1 MQNLAAINRRP
12 VMATPVYGRPITL
25 FVQCLV
31 DSLYPEVKDAVEK
44 IFHRLSLDVVC
55 PADQTCCGQPAF
67 NAGYRKEARNAA
79 ARFIDIFD
87 EAETI
92 VCPSGSCVNM
102 VRHHY
107 PLLFEND
114 PKYLD
119 KAIALGSRLFELTEF
134 LVDVLKVEDIGAAFS
149 GKVTYHDSC
158 HLLRGLSVRSQPRRL
173 IQNVKGATLVEMKDS
188 DRCCGFGG
196 SFFLKYPDISAA
208 MASDKVLAVMDSGA
222 DVVVGCDMGCLMQIQ
237 KHLILLGSGIQALHI
252 AQLLTMDGT
261 AVNHRGSIS

>member
-1 MQNLAAINRRP
+1 MQNMAAINIRQGMTAP
-12 VMATPVYGRPITL
+12 GYGRPITL

-44 IFHRLSLDVVC
+44 IFHRLGIDVLC
-55 PADQTCCGQPAF
+55 PEGQTCCGQPAF
-67 NAGYRKEARNAA
+67 NAGYRKEARKAA
-79 ARFIDIFD
+79 ARFIDTFAD
-87 EAETI
+87 AETV

-114 PKYLD
+114 PKYYS
-119 KAIALGSRLFELTEF
+119 KAISMGNRIFELTEF
-134 LVDVLKVEDIGAAFS
+134 LVDVLHASDLGAAFS

-173 IQNVKGATLVEMKDS
+173 IQNVKGVTLVEMKDS

-208 MASDKVLAVMDSGA
+208 MAADKVDAVIASGA
-222 DVVVGCDMGCLMQIQ
+222 DVVVGCDMGCLMRIQ
-237 KHLILLGSGIQALHI
+237 KHLKRFGSGIQALHI
-252 AQLLTMDGT
+252 AQLLTM
-261 AVNHRGSIS
+261 SE

>member
-1 MQNLAAINRRP
+1 MENFEAINRRP
-12 VMATPVYGRPITL
+12 VMATLGYGRPITL

-44 IFHRLSLDVVC
+44 IFHRLALEVVC
-55 PADQTCCGQPAF
+55 PKDQTCCGQPAF
-67 NAGYRKEARNAA
+67 NAGYRKEARAAA
-79 ARFIDIFD
+79 ARFIDIFGD
-87 EAETI
+87 AKTI

-114 PKYLD
+114 PKYYA
-119 KAIALGSRLFELTEF
+119 KAISLRSRIFELTEF
-134 LVDVLKVEDIGAAFS
+134 LVDVLQVEDLGAVFS
-149 GKVTYHDSC
+149 GKITYHDSC

-173 IQNVKGATLVEMKDS
+173 IQNVKGAVLVEMKDS

-208 MASDKVLAVMDSGA
+208 MAADKVNAVIGTGA

-237 KHLILLGSGIQALHI
+237 KHLIRFGSGIKALHI
-252 AQLLTMDGT
+252 AQVLSMAG
-261 AVNHRGSIS
+261 

>member
-1 MQNLAAINRRP
+1 MEKDAAINRDP
-12 VMATPVYGRPITL
+12 VIATLLYGRPITL
-25 FVQCLV
+25 FVQCLI
-31 DSLYPEVKDAVEK
+31 DSLYPEVKDAVEI
-44 IFHRLSLDVVC
+44 IFRRLALDTVC
-55 PADQTCCGQPAF
+55 PPDQTCCGQPAF
-67 NAGYRKEARNAA
+67 NAGYRKEARSAA
-79 ARFIDIFD
+79 ARFIDIFG
-87 EAETI
+87 ESETI

-114 PKYLD
+114 PIYYP
-119 KAIALGSRLFELTEF
+119 KAISLGRRIFELTEF
-134 LVDVLKVEDIGAAFS
+134 LVDVLHVEDIGAAFL

-173 IQNVKGATLVEMKDS
+173 IQSVKGATLVEMKDS

-208 MASDKVLAVMDSGA
+208 MAAGKVRAVIGSGA

-237 KHLILLGSGIQALHI
+237 KHLIRIGSGIKTLHI
-252 AQLLTMDGT
+252 AQLLAMAG
-261 AVNHRGSIS
+261 

>member
-1 MQNLAAINRRP
+1 MQNLSAINIRP
-12 VMATPVYGRPITL
+12 VMAAPGYGRPITL

-31 DSLYPEVKDAVEK
+31 DSLYPGVKDAVGN
-44 IFHRLSLDVVC
+44 IFLRLGLDVIC

-67 NAGYRKEARNAA
+67 NAGYRKEARAAA
-79 ARFIDIFD
+79 ARFIDIFGD
-87 EAETI
+87 AETI

-114 PKYLD
+114 PKYYP
-119 KAIALGSRLFELTEF
+119 KAIDLGRRIFELTEF
-134 LVDVLKVEDIGAAFS
+134 LVDVLHVENLGAAFS
-149 GKVTYHDSC
+149 GRVTYHDSC

-173 IQNVKGATLVEMKDS
+173 IQNVKGAILVEMKDS

-208 MASDKVLAVMDSGA
+208 MASDKVKAVIASGA
-222 DVVVGCDMGCLMQIQ
+222 DVVVGCDMGCLMRIQ
-237 KHLILLGSGIQALHI
+237 KQLIRLGSDIKVLHI
-252 AQLLTMDGT
+252 AQLLTM
-261 AVNHRGSIS
+261 NS